1 MGCSIHYEAIY
12 RVATYYRNACKNA
25 IYCWV
30 GSFIKVYTV
39 AFELFALIVT
49 YKEEK
54 RVLLHLAEK
63 QIVAE
68 NS

>member
-1 MGCSIHYEAIY
+1 M
-12 RVATYYRNACKNA
+12 YYRNACKNA
-25 IYCWV
+25 IYCSV

-39 AFELFALIVT
+39 AFELFAFIVT
-49 YKEEK
+49 YQEEE